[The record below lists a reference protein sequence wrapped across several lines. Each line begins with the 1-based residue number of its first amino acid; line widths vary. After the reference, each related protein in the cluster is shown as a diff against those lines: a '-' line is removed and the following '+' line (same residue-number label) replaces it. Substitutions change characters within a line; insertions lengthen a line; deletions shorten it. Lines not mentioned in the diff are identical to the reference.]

1 MKKDISL
8 VVAMDEGGLIG
19 RGGQLPWRLPED
31 LKHFKRL
38 TVGKTV
44 LMGRK
49 TWDSLGKP
57 LPDRDNWV
65 LSRDPAFQPAG
76 ARVFPSFA
84 AALAAHDAGKAGG
97 ELVVIGG
104 AGVFREALP
113 LARRV
118 HLTRVQARLEGD
130 TWFPVDDLRGF
141 RETASDARPADAK
154 HAYPYRFVTLER

>member
-19 RGGQLPWRLPED
+19 RDGQLPWRLPED
-31 LKHFKRL
+31 LKHFRRL

-57 LPDRDNWV
+57 LPDRENWV
-65 LSRDPAFQPAG
+65 LSRDPAFKPDG
-76 ARVFPSFA
+76 ARVFPTFD
-84 AALAAHDAGKAGG
+84 AALAAHGPDKG

-104 AGVFREALP
+104 AGVFRDALP

-118 HLTRVQARLEGD
+118 YLTRVQARLDGD
-130 TWFPVDDLRGF
+130 TWFPVDELRGF
-141 RETASDARPADAK
+141 RETASDARPADAR